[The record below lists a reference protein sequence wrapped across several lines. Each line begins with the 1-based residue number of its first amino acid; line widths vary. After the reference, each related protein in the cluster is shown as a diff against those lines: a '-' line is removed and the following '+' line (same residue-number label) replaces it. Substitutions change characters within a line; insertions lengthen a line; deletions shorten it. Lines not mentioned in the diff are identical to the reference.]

1 MRFTCSVAL
10 SALSVVALFVPAVST
25 QSSPQNAPPAAAPA
39 SSALDRYLT
48 TVGDPAP
55 SYRCKRVLTARA
67 GSRQATL
74 VAMTSLDSS
83 GQFKYDVI
91 SEEGSGII
99 RSKVLHAALDTE
111 QKAKSRD
118 QAARA
123 AVTPANYTFEPAG
136 ASGEGAER
144 VRIKPRR
151 NEPMMID
158 GSIVLDADD
167 GDLMKIEGTLV
178 KRPSFWTRRVEIARE
193 YARIG
198 GARVP
203 VSMSSVADVLFVG
216 RSTFDMRYEYESI
229 NGVPVR
235 PTASADAKD

>member
-10 SALSVVALFVPAVST
+10 CFITVFVPSVST
-25 QSSPQNAPPAAAPA
+25 QAPQPAASP
-39 SSALDRYLT
+39 ALDRYLS

-55 SYRCKRVLTARA
+55 SYRAKRVLSARA

-74 VAMTSLDSS
+74 VAMTALDSS
-83 GQFKYDVI
+83 GQFTYEVI
-91 SEEGSGII
+91 SEEGSGVI
-99 RSKVLHAALDTE
+99 RSKVLHAALEAE
-111 QKAKSRD
+111 QKAKSRE
-118 QAARA
+118 QSARA

-136 ASGEGAER
+136 ASESGVER

-158 GSIVLDADD
+158 GSIVLDVDD
-167 GDLMKIEGTLV
+167 GDLMKIEGRLV
-178 KRPSFWTRRVEIARE
+178 KRPSFWTRRVEIERQ

-229 NGVPVR
+229 NGVRVAAALA
-235 PTASADAKD
+235 ASAVTAKD

>member
-10 SALSVVALFVPAVST
+10 CILAAFVPAVST
-25 QSSPQNAPPAAAPA
+25 QSPQSTSATPAASP
-39 SSALDRYLT
+39 ALDRYLS

-55 SYRCKRVLTARA
+55 SYRAKRVLTARA
-67 GSRQATL
+67 GSREATL
-74 VAMTSLDSS
+74 VAMTTVDAS
-83 GQFKYDVI
+83 GQFSYQVI

-99 RSKVLHAALDTE
+99 RSKVLRPALEAE

-118 QAARA
+118 QASRA
-123 AVTPANYTFEPAG
+123 AVTPANYTFEPGGAAG
-136 ASGEGAER
+136 DGVER

-151 NEPMMID
+151 NEAMMID
-158 GSIVLDADD
+158 GSIMLDADD

-178 KRPSFWTRRVEIARE
+178 KRPSFWTRKVQIRRE
-193 YARIG
+193 YARIA

-229 NGVPVR
+229 NGFPVNVS
-235 PTASADAKD
+235 ASSRR

>member
-10 SALSVVALFVPAVST
+10 CILAAFVPAVST
-25 QSSPQNAPPAAAPA
+25 QSPEKSTSSTQAVSP
-39 SSALDRYLT
+39 ALDRYLS

-55 SYRCKRVLTARA
+55 SYKAKRVLTARA
-67 GSRQATL
+67 GSREATL
-74 VAMTSLDSS
+74 VAMTTLDAS
-83 GQFKYDVI
+83 GQFTYQVI

-99 RSKVLHAALDTE
+99 RSKVLRAALEAE

-123 AVTPANYTFEPAG
+123 AVTPANYTFEPGVAAG
-136 ASGEGAER
+136 DGVER

-151 NEPMMID
+151 NEAMMID
-158 GSIVLDADD
+158 GSIMLDADD

-178 KRPSFWTRRVEIARE
+178 KRPSFWTRKVQIQRD
-193 YARIG
+193 YARIA

-229 NGVPVR
+229 NGVPVNISTSSR
-235 PTASADAKD
+235 R

>member
-1 MRFTCSVAL
+1 MRFSCSVAL
-10 SALSVVALFVPAVST
+10 CVFAVFVPSAST
-25 QSSPQNAPPAAAPA
+25 QSSPQA
-39 SSALDRYLT
+39 SSATPAPGSAALDRYLS
-48 TVGDPAP
+48 TVGDPGP
-55 SYRCKRVLTARA
+55 TYRARRVLTARA

-83 GQFKYDVI
+83 GQFTYDVL
-91 SEEGSGII
+91 SEEGSGMI
-99 RSKVLHAALDTE
+99 RSKVLRAALEAE
-111 QKAKSRD
+111 QKAKSRE

-136 ASGEGAER
+136 SSGEGAER

-158 GSIVLDADD
+158 GSIVLAADD
-167 GDLMKIEGTLV
+167 GDLRKIEGTLV
-178 KRPSFWTRRVEIARE
+178 KRPSFWTRRVDIARL
-193 YARIG
+193 YARIA

-229 NGVPVR
+229 NGVPVA
-235 PTASADAKD
+235 ASASAGASKN